1 MMSKTSGNNRVLCMK
16 TCNTRT
22 DALCVSSEILSAHYN
37 GCREHEIGHVF
48 IRNLLWNSLVS
59 CDGFRMPCDEPI
71 CSKTCKMNMVSQG
84 FVLRK
89 HVSSSEQGLVPF
101 NSKPCS
107 QVQACTVQQTGKGL
121 SALKLVYG
129 LSHLG
134 SMRESYSAPAGEVL
148 GSDNLKANCLV
159 AIAYEY
165 SLLSMR
171 TCLATSGYKGC
182 KIPPWC
188 CSQY

>member
-48 IRNLLWNSLVS
+48 THNLLWNSLDS
-59 CDGFRMPCDEPI
+59 CDGFRMPCDEPT

-89 HVSSSEQGLVPF
+89 HVSSSTEVH
-101 NSKPCS
+101 
-107 QVQACTVQQTGKGL
+107 CTQTGKGL
-121 SALKLVYG
+121 FALKLVYG

-171 TCLATSGYKGC
+171 TCLATSKYKGC